1 MESGVG
7 RVFPALLRGP
17 LALFVPDCVMRAEL
31 RHACRIASCVPDC
44 VISTLQEP
52 ASAVMLLLRARLPR
66 SIAAEAGSYRLRRGR
81 LVGTGFSRDAFC
93 FVRGCQEHRS

>member
-44 VISTLQEP
+44 VMR
-52 ASAVMLLLRARLPR
+52 AGLRHFY
-66 SIAAEAGSYRLRRGR
+66 IA
-81 LVGTGFSRDAFC
+81 GTGFSRDAFAPC
-93 FVRGCQEHRS
+93 EVAKEHRS